1 MVGSSE
7 IQPFGLNST
16 IDPSRC
22 RHLKQKFT
30 EPNSKQIACEDA
42 YAWINGRPVPTRLM
56 KCPLSTTLGSSDSI
70 SHREVGKLRGILQ
83 QDRLATISPRKD
95 FLEILNHWYTAIKGT
110 QNSVANRIDGDFDS
124 DDLDPIVLTPKTS
137 DVTGIYF

>member
-1 MVGSSE
+1 MGSSE

-70 SHREVGKLRGILQ
+70 SHREVGNLE
-83 QDRLATISPRKD
+83 KD
-95 FLEILNHWYTAIKGT
+95 FLEILNHWYTASKGT